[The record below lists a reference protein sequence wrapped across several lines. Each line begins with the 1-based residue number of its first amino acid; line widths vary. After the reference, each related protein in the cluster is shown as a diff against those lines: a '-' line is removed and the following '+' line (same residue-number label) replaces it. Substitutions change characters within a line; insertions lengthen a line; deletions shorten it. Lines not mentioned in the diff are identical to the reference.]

1 MTRFV
6 LLLPVLP
13 LASAVLM
20 CLLTAALGRAVVRI
34 AVAMGTLTLAL
45 SGVLLGL
52 KLAGLET
59 DLASLGTS
67 WGSLL
72 FDPLGL
78 VMVVLIAII
87 SLVVRVYS
95 VRYMVEQDGY
105 IRFFV
110 LLDLMVATLLVLVMA
125 GDLIT
130 LLVAWHLVGVLLYF
144 LLGHDMRSP
153 SAHRYGFWTF
163 MTYRLADAPLLVAAV
178 LLFGAYDTWSL
189 PDIYRQVEADPG
201 GAATIWGLPLAEV
214 VGGLVAL
221 AAFARSAQFLLH
233 TWLPYSMEGPT
244 PVSALMHAGI
254 VNAGGFLINRFA
266 PIFVH
271 TEAVL
276 NWIFLVGL
284 VTAVTGSLLMLVQND
299 IKKQLGY
306 STMGQMGFMT
316 MECGLGAFTLA
327 IFHMIAHG
335 FFKGTMFLHSG
346 AAIGEARNHDGVP
359 KDAMYTFV
367 IEKQPQPPRYTWP
380 VMATTIVILPLA
392 VLGLAHWAVAP
403 DVFAKQGAVILL
415 FFGWVT
421 GAQLMFNAHRTH
433 TRNTWRLVVIV
444 AASFVLVVVG
454 YTLISHAFAVFL
466 YPEGF
471 IERLYEAARIDLT
484 SLVVLSALL
493 ALVASAGWV
502 SAHRA
507 SRHFAADRNAI
518 SRWRSS
524 FFATLSREFYVVDL
538 YDRFG
543 RGLLR
548 LSARLN
554 AMLRWG

>member
-1 MTRFV
+1 MTRIV
-6 LLLPVLP
+6 LLLPVIP
-13 LASAVLM
+13 LLSAVLM
-20 CLLTAALGRAVVRI
+20 GLLTAVLGRAVVRI
-34 AVAMGTLTLAL
+34 AVAMGVVTLAL
-45 SGVLLGL
+45 AGLLLGL
-52 KLAGLET
+52 KLAGQGS
-59 DLASLGTS
+59 DLVSLGTS
-67 WGSLL
+67 WGSLT

-87 SLVVRVYS
+87 GLAVRVFS
-95 VRYMVEQDGY
+95 VRYMVEQTGY

-130 LLVAWHLVGVLLYF
+130 LVVAWHLVGVFLYF

-153 SAHRYGFWTF
+153 SAHRYGGWTF

-189 PDIYRQVEADPG
+189 PEIYRQVEAEPG
-201 GAATIWGLPLAEV
+201 GAPTIWGLPLLEL

-233 TWLPYSMEGPT
+233 TWLPFTMEGPT

-271 TEAVL
+271 TETVL
-276 NWIFLVGL
+276 NWVFLVGL

-299 IKKQLGY
+299 VKKQLGY

-316 MECGLGAFTLA
+316 MQCGLGAFTLA

-335 FFKGTMFLHSG
+335 FFKGTMFLNSG
-346 AAIGEARNHDGVP
+346 AVIGEARNHDGVP

-392 VLGLAHWAVAP
+392 VLALAHWAVSP
-403 DVFAKQGAVILL
+403 GVFAKQGAVILL
-415 FFGWVT
+415 FLGWVT

-433 TRNTWRLVVIV
+433 ARNTWRLLGIV

-454 YTLISHAFAVFL
+454 YTLISHAFALFL
-466 YPEGF
+466 YPAGF
-471 IERLYEAARIDLT
+471 VERMYEAAHIDLT
-484 SLVVLSALL
+484 SMAVLSALL
-493 ALVASAGWV
+493 GLVVSAGWF

-507 SRHFAADRNAI
+507 SRHLATDRNAV
-518 SRWRSS
+518 SRWRGSL
-524 FFATLSREFYVVDL
+524 FAALTREFYLVDL
-538 YDRFG
+538 YDRLG
-543 RGLLR
+543 RGLLL

-554 AMLRWG
+554 ALLGRG